1 MLDVKIAK
9 DCYVPKNNIKYYAG
23 YDSNMIKLDVR
34 NRKKDSKLVK
44 DFTRGKKIN
53 TVIYLISGEILLTNL
68 ALETIAT
75 RMNQAVPGGDV

>member
-1 MLDVKIAK
+1 MFDVKISK
-9 DCYVPKNNIKYYAG
+9 DCYVPKNNVKYYTS
-23 YDSNMIKLDVR
+23 YDANMIKLDVR
-34 NRKKDSKLVK
+34 NRKKDSSLVK

-75 RMNQAVPGGDV
+75 RMNQALPGGDT